1 MTAFPNTNLPIGMYP
16 LNFPS
21 LLSGGCKVVQKGK
34 RKSFSSRVSTK
45 MTRMVSYYDF
55 TLGIVVMSNR
65 LEGYNLSRDRLL
77 LKPDRCAR
85 LHVEF
90 IKSLR
95 RLKKLR
101 RASAIFSGLV
111 LITSR
116 QHVNRWTI
124 RSCQFLINTTY
135 LPESRFTDSRSHKSY
150 TDSRSSVTSIIIFI
164 DETRST
170 ICDLSY
176 KSFCKSCLS
185 WTTLIIQNRSIRIK
199 EKMVREILKKKETEF
214 SRFVHVTHY
223 HPIPIPNNGN
233 TNYAGWPFLF

>member
-124 RSCQFLINTTY
+124 RSCQFSINTTY
-135 LPESRFTDSRSHKSY
+135 LPNDSRSVCLSLTETEY

-164 DETRST
+164 DKTRST
-170 ICDLSY
+170 ICDISY

-185 WTTLIIQNRSIRIK
+185 WTTLIIQNRSIMIK
-199 EKMVREILKKKETEF
+199 EKMVREIL
-214 SRFVHVTHY
+214 
-223 HPIPIPNNGN
+223 
-233 TNYAGWPFLF
+233 